1 MSTTAMSNKEEV
13 VRVIRRRWMGENK
26 VEELQ
31 EIFTMSWMKK
41 YGVSGSW
48 GKTIVW
54 NGDWTGC
61 SND

>member
-1 MSTTAMSNKEEV
+1 MSAAAVSKEEEV

-41 YGVSGSW
+41 DGVSGGW

-54 NGDWTGC
+54 NGD
-61 SND
+61 